1 MRIFIAISSL
11 TSGGAERVCVRLASL
26 WFAQGHEVHLV
37 TLTGKERD
45 FYELPE
51 GLVRSEFRPKENNG
65 SAFGAIGNN
74 FNRLRAMRSH
84 IIQSNPDVIVSLMT
98 YCNILCLFASTGLNI
113 PVVVAEHNYP
123 PFSAKSRFWQ
133 VVRKYSYN
141 RAASVLALNSTCA
154 DWLRTNTYA
163 KRVSVIPNAVNWPLP
178 ALSPHVPVGQVGPDR
193 KIFLSVGR
201 LNEQKAFDR
210 LISAFEI
217 ISAELPEW
225 DLVIIGEGE
234 LKDILSAQI
243 ERVGLRSRVKMLG
256 RVGNVVDW
264 YERSDVFVLS
274 SNYEGF
280 PGAMLEAM
288 SSGTPVVSVDCLTGP
303 KDLIQHCESGFLC
316 ENNASALAR
325 GMTTMAQ
332 DGSLRK
338 RVSENSKYVLKN
350 YSNSV
355 IEQIWKDEFA
365 ALGLD
370 L

>member
-11 TSGGAERVCVRLASL
+11 TSGGAERVCVRLAGL
-26 WFAQGHEVHLV
+26 WCAQGHEVHLV
-37 TLTGKERD
+37 TLTAKELD
-45 FYELPE
+45 FYVLPE
-51 GLVRSEFRPKENNG
+51 GVVRSEFRPKESHG
-65 SAFGAIGNN
+65 SAFGSIGNN
-74 FNRLRAMRSH
+74 FNRIRAMRSH
-84 IIQSNPDVIVSLMT
+84 INQSNPDVIVSLMT
-98 YCNILCLFASTGLNI
+98 YCNILCLFASTSLNI

-123 PFSAKSRFWQ
+123 PFSSKSRFWKF
-133 VVRKYSYN
+133 VRKFSYN

-163 KRVSVIPNAVNWPLP
+163 KRVRVIPNPVNWPLP
-178 ALSPHVPVGQVGPDR
+178 ALSPHIPVSQVRSNR

-201 LNEQKAFDR
+201 LNKQKAFDR
-210 LISAFEI
+210 LIGAFEK
-217 ISAELPEW
+217 ISAKLPEW

-234 LKDILSAQI
+234 LKDVLLAQI
-243 ERVGLRSRVKMLG
+243 ERLGLTNRVKMLG

-280 PGAMLEAM
+280 PGALLEAM
-288 SSGTPVVSVDCLTGP
+288 SSGTPVVSVDCFTGP

-316 ENNASALAR
+316 ENNESALAK
-325 GMTTMAQ
+325 GMITMAV
-332 DGSLRK
+332 DRSLRE
-338 RVSENSKYVLKN
+338 RVSENSKYVLKS